1 MNAAGLAPEATV
13 TFRTGRGILVC
24 VVGRDAPA
32 GPRTAV
38 PEADPAET
46 RLAAGL
52 PAARRADFLIGR
64 RAAGLALALLSR
76 AGPVLRAA
84 NGQPVFPAD
93 VAGSISHCD
102 GYGVCAAAPGALAV
116 GALAVGVDLELE
128 GRVPAAGLRH
138 FATEAERAWIARSRD
153 DAEAAY
159 RTTSVFCAKE
169 AVYKARG
176 GGARNR
182 YPTLELLPRPGGFV
196 MSRPDVSAVAVRRV
210 PGPDAANYVL
220 ATAWEVTPR

>member
-1 MNAAGLAPEATV
+1 MSATGLTPEATM
-13 TFRTGRGILVC
+13 TLRTGRGIVVC

-52 PAARRADFLIGR
+52 PAARRTDFLIGR
-64 RAAGLALALLSR
+64 RAAGLALALLGHS
-76 AGPVLRAA
+76 GPVLRAA
-84 NGQPVFPAD
+84 NGQPVFPVG

-102 GYGVCAAAPGALAV
+102 GYGVCAAAPGDLT
-116 GALAVGVDLELE
+116 VGVDLELE

-138 FATEAERAWIARSRD
+138 FATETERAWIAGSRD
-153 DAEAAY
+153 TAEAAY

-176 GGARNR
+176 GGARHR
-182 YPTLELLPRPGGFV
+182 YLTVELLPRPGGFV
-196 MSRPDVSAVAVRRV
+196 MSGPDVSAVAVRRV
-210 PGPDAANYVL
+210 PGPDAADYVL